1 MISSAYLFEML
12 VRGRMESMLLA
23 VSDGSEQIVGE
34 IALLGRES
42 QLLTREKIDS
52 LLSMSARITA
62 VLEEARG
69 LFSEAE

>member
-1 MISSAYLFEML
+1 MISSAYLF
-12 VRGRMESMLLA
+12 
-23 VSDGSEQIVGE
+23 EQIVGE
-34 IALLGRES
+34 IALLGREP
-42 QLLTREKIDS
+42 QLLTREKIDG